1 MHLIIDT
8 ATNRGLIALG
18 SNDKVISY
26 KELALGLANSRQLEP
41 SLQQLLAEA
50 GIAPKDLEYVAVGQ
64 GPGSYTGLRVG
75 AACAKAIAIGCEI
88 PLVGLRS
95 LRGFLPPTDFLG
107 SYLAVID
114 AKIGGVYVQEAIQ
127 SKEGVTFLSEE
138 KLMPFDQF
146 VQELKRV
153 PYIATPTWDALAKRL
168 EGIFAPT
175 VFETGPSAKQLLA
188 ESNEKF
194 VKKEYTMDGSLPLL
208 YLRLTQAEME
218 KLPNKGQLQ

>member
-1 MHLIIDT
+1 MFLIIDT

-18 SNDKVISY
+18 AEYGVVSC
-26 KELALGLANSRQLEP
+26 KELVLGLANSRLLEP
-41 SLQQLLAEA
+41 SLQKLLQEA
-50 GIAPKDLEYVAVGQ
+50 GITPKDLEYVAVGQ

-75 AACAKAIAIGCEI
+75 AACAKAISIGCGI
-88 PLVGLRS
+88 PLVGISS
-95 LRGFLPPTDFLG
+95 LRGFSPPSDFLG

-114 AKIGGVYVQEAIQ
+114 AKIGGVYVLEALQTKDGI
-127 SKEGVTFLSEE
+127 TFLSEDR
-138 KLMPFDQF
+138 LVPFDQF

-153 PYIATPTWDALAKRL
+153 PYIVTPAWEPLAKRL
-168 EGIFAPT
+168 QGILAPT
-175 VFETGPSAKQLLA
+175 VFETGPSAKRLLV

-194 VKKEYTMDGSLPLL
+194 VKKDCTEDGTLPLL